1 MYIKKIL
8 YQKTNLFLKTVKK
21 IEDYNER
28 VLGMQRDPKGEAFKF
43 KVHLNFSRKRRRIHI
58 SPELSLEQLNIE
70 TSATLTKRMVPSQ
83 INRFCDS
90 MGLTAVFTIRA
101 KIMMRKL

>member
-1 MYIKKIL
+1 MYRKKIL

-28 VLGMQRDPKGEAFKF
+28 VLGIQRNPKDEVFKF

-58 SPELSLEQLNIE
+58 SPELSLEQLSIE
-70 TSATLTKRMVPSQ
+70 TSATHTDKTNGSFA
-83 INRFCDS
+83 N
-90 MGLTAVFTIRA
+90 
-101 KIMMRKL
+101 K